1 MIVSF
6 HSGPTLV
13 GVADWT
19 LQVPRIWL
27 GMPVVAASGFAVRQK
42 ARVPVEPL
50 GNNRDA
56 DLDAIRYDKLTLD
69 TEQGAAGLLWCAN
82 RVALSD

>member
-6 HSGPTLV
+6 HSGQMPIR
-13 GVADWT
+13 VADWT

-27 GMPVVAASGFAVRQK
+27 GMPIVAASGFAVRQK

-50 GNNRDA
+50 GNDRNA
-56 DLDAIRYDKLTLD
+56 DLDTIRHDKLGLD
-69 TEQGAAGLLWCAN
+69 TEQGVAGLLWCAN
-82 RVALSD
+82 RVTLSD